1 MKKQKLKLTDTY
13 AIMVYVSLFAKG
25 FKDKEISID
34 SDIMENFKTDSIVF
48 FYMGIMIEPG

>member
-1 MKKQKLKLTDTY
+1 MKKQKLKLKLTDTY

-34 SDIMENFKTDSIVF
+34 SDM
-48 FYMGIMIEPG
+48 